1 MYFVQI
7 VIIAGLMNKFLY
19 ILPVIIMGCTPPAA
33 FMGNGIFSLGTTQ
46 SLGKAAIT
54 TGTDYVIKK
63 ETGKNKIEHFSSK
76 LLKKDC
82 SQKDNLKI
90 NCK

>member
-1 MYFVQI
+1 
-7 VIIAGLMNKFLY
+7 MNKFLY
-19 ILPVIIMGCTPPAA
+19 ILPVIIMGCTSPVA
-33 FMGNGIFSLGTTQ
+33 FMSNGIFSLGTTQ
-46 SLGKAAIT
+46 SLSKAAIT

-76 LLKKDC
+76 ILKKNC
-82 SQKDNLKI
+82 TQKDNLKI